1 MAYFH
6 STGYYPYSTNTIV
19 PTPSPFYPS
28 YTTPFYSTNT
38 HITTPLPSFCFN
50 HGYTPPTPTPSSS
63 PNHISPPFP
72 QTPPPSK
79 LEMKLSIFDGSG
91 DAYWWIICSEK
102 SFNSRNRIV
111 SDAEK
116 LMECASAMK
125 GSALTW
131 WLRWYPLHQWVNW
144 DAFTSIFL
152 WQFKPEWRV
161 ILPVIEEDLELEPPQ
176 LVQGD
181 NVDEKSTLVEERIS
195 KFNQHSSSLEIVDL
209 EIADSIED
217 SLVQSQF
224 STKTPFNN
232 EHTPLFFEPENQ
244 NGDNKIQ
251 PYELL
256 TEDLDTVL
264 AVSDEQKDIITTV
277 NNDRDVRL
285 DFDFI
290 FIVPNLVRS
299 SYFTLARFTPTFT
312 APWMKTTVNMT
323 SITWLQHLVLLFDPG
338 GNFNV
343 QEPNTTNRVPAPPP
357 KPPDRSYYN
366 VSIPCYVQV
375 LSPIPYLLQYGGNF
389 NFYKFCIASS
399 IYKYLHKLRLESHV
413 DALTCYSNEWKNE
426 VYCDSQCLIYL
437 VNFYANVGAQKMF
450 DEMLEQSVFT
460 WLTFIKGFFTSI
472 TYGWEVYTSLS
483 LDLCNTYVFYDAHK
497 CCIFFHSIHICS
509 MINCPKGC
517 IFKMP
522 MNYEDNH
529 QVGFLKQSGLNIRTI
544 ASTDDLVWVH
554 DHHLL
559 AFSLKHTQSKLIKN
573 VDLMRPLFFAK
584 EAILLV
590 TFFVNVERL
599 TGYYSIGCYDKTMSI
614 MLTLTCSD
622 TLCSNCLRLRSYN
635 NSIVQ
640 YYQVHINGLEA
651 HKTNLITILG
661 DYIEA
666 LIVQFIKVRYFV
678 HEYLNSNHLDKDA
691 CWDIFIGFLEGHCV
705 AELVSWQ
712 GLIPSAVSQE
722 YWDYWKNFYNL
733 EDKVGLHGVDG
744 DIIHVVWVSCLL
756 AWVLHN
762 KDIEVEKLRK
772 ISHKRISRLWYC
784 YKSDINSSM
793 KILNG
798 MKSLL
803 DWHYSYSTLIVIDA
817 VEGLV
822 YFHYNCVLPI
832 VPNMRCNTVLSGV
845 FEGKVAGTEA
855 AKTVSFASKVV
866 VFFYVTMESYG
877 YIALV
882 KWRKRKKWDP
892 GWNLNMCIASWSS
905 KFKQWDPGK
914 ICAKSN
920 FYNLEDKV
928 DFEGVGNVMIL

>member
-1 MAYFH
+1 MLVVIVVNLTEFTTMA
-6 STGYYPYSTNTIV
+6 GRR
-19 PTPSPFYPS
+19 
-28 YTTPFYSTNT
+28 
-38 HITTPLPSFCFN
+38 LR
-50 HGYTPPTPTPSSS
+50 
-63 PNHISPPFP
+63 
-72 QTPPPSK
+72 
-79 LEMKLSIFDGSG
+79 D
-91 DAYWWIICSEK
+91 
-102 SFNSRNRIV
+102 
-111 SDAEK
+111 
-116 LMECASAMK
+116 AMK
-125 GSALTW
+125 TVLSA
-131 WLRWYPLHQWVNW
+131 
-144 DAFTSIFL
+144 D
-152 WQFKPEWRV
+152 
-161 ILPVIEEDLELEPPQ
+161 
-176 LVQGD
+176 
-181 NVDEKSTLVEERIS
+181 KSL
-195 KFNQHSSSLEIVDL
+195 
-209 EIADSIED
+209 DSIED

-264 AVSDEQKDIITTV
+264 AVSDEQKDIITNI

-366 VSIPCYVQV
+366 VSIPCYVQ
-375 LSPIPYLLQYGGNF
+375 
-389 NFYKFCIASS
+389 
-399 IYKYLHKLRLESHV
+399 
-413 DALTCYSNEWKNE
+413 
-426 VYCDSQCLIYL
+426 
-437 VNFYANVGAQKMF
+437 
-450 DEMLEQSVFT
+450 
-460 WLTFIKGFFTSI
+460 
-472 TYGWEVYTSLS
+472 
-483 LDLCNTYVFYDAHK
+483 
-497 CCIFFHSIHICS
+497 
-509 MINCPKGC
+509 
-517 IFKMP
+517 MP

-651 HKTNLITILG
+651 HTTNLITILG

-666 LIVQFIKVRYFV
+666 LIVQFIKVIV
-678 HEYLNSNHLDKDA
+678 LLN
-691 CWDIFIGFLEGHCV
+691 
-705 AELVSWQ
+705 
-712 GLIPSAVSQE
+712 
-722 YWDYWKNFYNL
+722 
-733 EDKVGLHGVDG
+733 
-744 DIIHVVWVSCLL
+744 
-756 AWVLHN
+756 
-762 KDIEVEKLRK
+762 
-772 ISHKRISRLWYC
+772 
-784 YKSDINSSM
+784 
-793 KILNG
+793 
-798 MKSLL
+798 
-803 DWHYSYSTLIVIDA
+803 
-817 VEGLV
+817 
-822 YFHYNCVLPI
+822 
-832 VPNMRCNTVLSGV
+832 
-845 FEGKVAGTEA
+845 
-855 AKTVSFASKVV
+855 
-866 VFFYVTMESYG
+866 
-877 YIALV
+877 
-882 KWRKRKKWDP
+882 
-892 GWNLNMCIASWSS
+892 
-905 KFKQWDPGK
+905 
-914 ICAKSN
+914 
-920 FYNLEDKV
+920 
-928 DFEGVGNVMIL
+928 